1 MGKADIGLPH
11 PPFQAGTLSRYDRL
25 PGGCRMRRRE
35 FITLVSS
42 AAVAWPLKVRAQQP
56 AMPVIGFLSAVS
68 PGPFAQRVAA
78 FHQGLNETG
87 YVEGRNVA
95 IESRWAEGRY
105 EQLPAL
111 AADLIGRKVVVIVTY
126 TDAAALAAKA
136 ATTTIPIVFINGGDP
151 VRAGIV
157 PSLNR
162 PGGNVTGASFF
173 GVDLAPKQL
182 ALAHEVV
189 PNAAVVAVLVDQ
201 NVPDAVAQVP
211 AMHEA
216 ARTLGLQ
223 LVVLMARTAS
233 DIDTAFATL
242 VRERAAALVV
252 GTGALLTNQRKQ
264 IIALATRHALP
275 TIYPFREFAAD
286 GGLISYGN
294 NVPDTFRQGGVYAG
308 RILKGDKP
316 ADLPVILST
325 KFEFVLNLKTAKAL
339 GLTIPASLLTSAD
352 EVIE

>member
-1 MGKADIGLPH
+1 M
-11 PPFQAGTLSRYDRL
+11 AGTRSG
-25 PGGCRMRRRE
+25 PASCRAS
-35 FITLVSS
+35 TG
-42 AAVAWPLKVRAQQP
+42 RA
-56 AMPVIGFLSAVS
+56 GTS
-68 PGPFAQRVAA
+68 PGRA
-78 FHQGLNETG
+78 FSGSIW
-87 YVEGRNVA
+87 RRSS
-95 IESRWAEGRY
+95 SRW
-105 EQLPAL
+105 L
-111 AADLIGRKVVVIVTY
+111 
-126 TDAAALAAKA
+126 
-136 ATTTIPIVFINGGDP
+136 
-151 VRAGIV
+151 
-157 PSLNR
+157 
-162 PGGNVTGASFF
+162 
-173 GVDLAPKQL
+173 
-182 ALAHEVV
+182 HEVV

-211 AMHEA
+211 AMQEA
-216 ARTLGLQ
+216 SRTLGLQ
-223 LVVLMARTAS
+223 LVVLLARTAS

-242 VRERAAALVV
+242 VRERAGALVV

-264 IIALATRHALP
+264 IIALAARHALP

-339 GLTIPASLLTSAD
+339 GLTISASLLTSAD

>member
-1 MGKADIGLPH
+1 
-11 PPFQAGTLSRYDRL
+11 
-25 PGGCRMRRRE
+25 
-35 FITLVSS
+35 
-42 AAVAWPLKVRAQQP
+42 
-56 AMPVIGFLSAVS
+56 MPVIGFLSAVS
-68 PGPFAQRVAA
+68 PGPFAQRIAA
-78 FHQGLNETG
+78 FHQGLNEAG

-95 IESRWAEGRY
+95 IENRWAE
-105 EQLPAL
+105 EQYDRLPAL
-111 AADLIGRKVVVIVTY
+111 AADLVGRRVVVIVTY

-136 ATTTIPIVFINGGDP
+136 ATTTIPIVFVNGGDP

-182 ALAHEVV
+182 ALLREVV
-189 PNAAVVAVLVDQ
+189 PKAAVIGLLVDE
-201 NVPDAVAQVP
+201 NVPDALTGVP
-211 AMHEA
+211 AVREA
-216 ARTLGLQ
+216 ARILGLR
-223 LVVLMARTAS
+223 LVVLNVRIPS

-242 VRERAAALVV
+242 ARERAGALVV
-252 GTGALLTNQRKQ
+252 GTGALLTNRRKQ
-264 IIALATRHALP
+264 IIALAARHALP
-275 TIYPFREFAAD
+275 TIYPFREFTAD

-308 RILKGDKP
+308 RILKGDRP

-325 KFEFVLNLKTAKAL
+325 KFECVLNLKTAKAMDIE
-339 GLTIPASLLTSAD
+339 IPLAVSARAD

>member
-1 MGKADIGLPH
+1 MK
-11 PPFQAGTLSRYDRL
+11 
-25 PGGCRMRRRE
+25 RRE
-35 FITLVSS
+35 FITVFGG
-42 AAVAWPLKVRAQQP
+42 AAATWSLAAHAQQP

-78 FHQGLNETG
+78 FYQGLNEAG

-95 IESRWAEGRY
+95 IESRWAEGLY
-105 EQLPAL
+105 DQLPAL
-111 AADLIGRKVVVIVTY
+111 AADLVGRQVVVIVTY

-136 ATTTIPIVFINGGDP
+136 ATTTIFINGGDP

-182 ALAHEVV
+182 ALAHEVA
-189 PNAAVVAVLVDQ
+189 PNAAIVAVLVDQ

-211 AMHEA
+211 AMQEA
-216 ARTLGLQ
+216 SRTLGLQ
-223 LVVLMARTAS
+223 LVVQFARTAS
-233 DIDTAFATL
+233 DIDTAFAAF
-242 VRERAAALVV
+242 VAERAGALVV

-264 IIALATRHALP
+264 IIALAMRHALP

-316 ADLPVILST
+316 ADLPVTLST
-325 KFEFVLNLKTAKAL
+325 KFEFVLNAKTAKAL
-339 GLTIPASLLTSAD
+339 GLTISPSLLARAD

>member
-1 MGKADIGLPH
+1 
-11 PPFQAGTLSRYDRL
+11 
-25 PGGCRMRRRE
+25 MRRRE
-35 FITLVSS
+35 FITLVST
-42 AAVAWPLKVRAQQP
+42 AAVALPLNARAQQP
-56 AMPVIGFLSAVS
+56 AIPVIGFLSAVS

-78 FHQGLNETG
+78 FHQALNEAG

-105 EQLPAL
+105 DQLPAL
-111 AADLIGRKVVVIVTY
+111 AADLVGRQVAVIVTY

-136 ATTTIPIVFINGGDP
+136 ATTTIPVVFINGGDP

-182 ALAHEVV
+182 ALAHELV
-189 PNAAVVAVLVDQ
+189 PNATVIGVLVDQ
-201 NVPDAVAQVP
+201 NVPDAVAQMP
-211 AMHEA
+211 AMQEA
-216 ARTLGLQ
+216 SRTLGLQ
-223 LVVLMARTAS
+223 LIVQFVHTAS
-233 DIDTAFATL
+233 DIDTAFATFD
-242 VRERAAALVV
+242 RERAGALVV

-264 IIALATRHALP
+264 IIALATRQMLP

-286 GGLISYGN
+286 DGLISYGN

-339 GLTIPASLLTSAD
+339 GLTVSPTLLARVD

>member
-1 MGKADIGLPH
+1 
-11 PPFQAGTLSRYDRL
+11 
-25 PGGCRMRRRE
+25 MRRRG
-35 FITLVSS
+35 FISLVGG
-42 AAVAWPLKVRAQQP
+42 AAFAWPAAAPAQQQP
-56 AMPVIGFLSAVS
+56 MPVIGFLSAVS
-68 PGPFAQRVAA
+68 PGPFAQRIAA
-78 FHQGLNETG
+78 FHQGLNEAG

-95 IESRWAEGRY
+95 IENRWAE
-105 EQLPAL
+105 EQYDRLPAL
-111 AADLIGRKVVVIVTY
+111 AADLVGRRVAVLVTY

-182 ALAHEVV
+182 ALLREVV
-189 PNAAVVAVLVDQ
+189 PKAAVIGLLVDE
-201 NVPDAVAQVP
+201 NVPDALTGVP
-211 AMHEA
+211 AVREA
-216 ARTLGLQ
+216 ARILGLR
-223 LVVLMARTAS
+223 LVVLNVRIPS

-242 VRERAAALVV
+242 ARERAGALVV
-252 GTGALLTNQRKQ
+252 GTGALLTNRRKQ
-264 IIALATRHALP
+264 IIALAARHALP
-275 TIYPFREFAAD
+275 AIYPFREFTAD

-308 RILKGDKP
+308 RILKGDRP

-325 KFEFVLNLKTAKAL
+325 KFECVLNLKTAKAMDIE
-339 GLTIPASLLTSAD
+339 IPLAVSARAD

>member
-1 MGKADIGLPH
+1 
-11 PPFQAGTLSRYDRL
+11 
-25 PGGCRMRRRE
+25 
-35 FITLVSS
+35 
-42 AAVAWPLKVRAQQP
+42 
-56 AMPVIGFLSAVS
+56 VS
-68 PGPFAQRVAA
+68 PGPFAQRIAA
-78 FHQGLNETG
+78 FQQGLNEAG
-87 YVEGRNVA
+87 YVEGRNLT
-95 IESRWAEGRY
+95 IDSRWAEGKYDR
-105 EQLPAL
+105 LPAL
-111 AADLIGRKVVVIVTY
+111 AADLVGRRAAVIVTY

-182 ALAHEVV
+182 ALLHEVV
-189 PNAAVVAVLVDQ
+189 PNATVVAFLMDE

-211 AMHEA
+211 AMQEA

-223 LVVLMARTAS
+223 LVVLPARAAS

-242 VRERAAALVV
+242 VRERAGALVV

-264 IIALATRHALP
+264 IIALAARHGLP
-275 TIYPFREFAAD
+275 TIYPFREFTAD

-325 KFEFVLNLKTAKAL
+325 KFELVINRKTAHAL
-339 GLTIPASLLTSAD
+339 GLDIPTKLLFTAD

>member
-1 MGKADIGLPH
+1 
-11 PPFQAGTLSRYDRL
+11 
-25 PGGCRMRRRE
+25 MRRRD
-35 FITLVSS
+35 FIALVSG
-42 AAVAWPLKVRAQQP
+42 AAFARPAAAQAQQP

-68 PGPFAQRVAA
+68 PGPFAHRIAA
-78 FHQGLNETG
+78 FHQGLNDAG

-95 IESRWAEGRY
+95 IENRWAEERY
-105 EQLPAL
+105 DRLPAL
-111 AADLIGRKVVVIVTY
+111 ATDLVDRRVEVIVTY
-126 TDAAALAAKA
+126 TDAAALAAKT

-182 ALAHEVV
+182 ALLHEVV
-189 PNAAVVAVLVDQ
+189 PKAAVVALLVDE
-201 NVPDAVAQVP
+201 NVPDAVTGVSAVQ
-211 AMHEA
+211 EA
-216 ARTLGLQ
+216 ARILGLQ
-223 LVVLMARTAS
+223 LVVLKARTAS

-242 VRERAAALVV
+242 VRERAGALVV
-252 GTGALLTNQRKQ
+252 GTGALLTNRRKQ
-264 IIALATRHALP
+264 IVALAARHALP
-275 TIYPFREFAAD
+275 TIYPFREFSAD

-308 RILKGDKP
+308 RILKGDRP
-316 ADLPVILST
+316 ANLPVILST
-325 KFEFVLNLKTAKAL
+325 KFECVINLKTAKAM
-339 GLTIPASLLTSAD
+339 GIEIPPNVSARAD